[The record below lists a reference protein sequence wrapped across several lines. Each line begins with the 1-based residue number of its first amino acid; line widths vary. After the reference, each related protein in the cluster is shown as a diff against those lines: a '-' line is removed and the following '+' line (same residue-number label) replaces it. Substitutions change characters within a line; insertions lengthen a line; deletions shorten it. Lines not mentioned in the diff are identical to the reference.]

1 MKKLICLILTVV
13 LLLGTLSST
22 GIVSIAANE
31 ENTVITVF
39 DNEAAASQIVMGEAV
54 QKYILGDADGDGIVN
69 PKDSIVLKRYLVGS
83 LYEINRAAADT
94 NGDGVLNSKDSLFLK
109 FILIGKIE
117 VNTLSFYAA
126 ASASGNTAHYDEI
139 ENAAAVSADGTMLTA
154 KIIPEELKDGYNASD
169 YRYAGIVYKADSK
182 AAKGAVYA
190 SADSPVKTEYLVYAD
205 ESYHVKMVDL
215 SENAGWNGDIS
226 SISYDFLTD
235 CSSGDTVY
243 VDSFI
248 LTNSI
253 EALEAHATERLQIRN
268 YNELLAADG
277 SSGSVSDTDSF
288 SIVFNSEES
297 LVDIGAPNNTTY
309 SFNTYASCL
318 ELVVAGDRIDPQV
331 YLDLSTYNLSADEYK
346 YVTYIYKTRTD
357 SLYERKGEI
366 FFCAGNVAGPTG
378 GCSYQFKLAADGNLY
393 AVTVDASSLKNSYNK
408 TYWNGKVH
416 GLRLDFFQDATVGES
431 VFVKAVVLS
440 KSAAAAETT
449 AAMLTGKQG
458 VGTLD
463 AKASMDY
470 LYKVYSKDTSGTE
483 YIENV
488 DGALAFRF
496 TGGTVDRFTKE
507 HLATRLGKFITR
519 NVGTIPEVEVLDG
532 YEALYDSYVDTEKAD
547 GYVTYKVQVED
558 NFFILFR
565 KTEYNMKK
573 IILDHDLGPDC
584 DDAAAICIAVKAHMK
599 GEINC
604 LAITSCM
611 NTSMSAYAGAAVPHY
626 LGCND
631 IPFAY
636 NNERSATGMNVRCC
650 GTPATQYWNK
660 QSAWPT
666 IYYNTPLLREIL
678 ANNGGERD
686 ILFITIGPL
695 TTLYCLFN
703 SPADQFSEL
712 NGRELWAANVSHY
725 VCGGGNFSHLND
737 NEHNFQNDFEA
748 TNATVNTITEVP
760 MTFVG
765 ANVAGTIMSGDPVLK
780 NCSNDWVLRP
790 YYYLQSWELY
800 YCRQSWDLATVY
812 YAVYG
817 GAGMWQVKSG
827 YDVKAWTN
835 GETILSQ
842 PGTSSFIE
850 PITSDSYVQGVFNE
864 TMQPYLN

>member
-1 MKKLICLILTVV
+1 MKRFLCFILTAVM
-13 LLLGTLSST
+13 LLGTLSST
-22 GIVSIAANE
+22 GIASVAASD

-39 DNEAAASQIVMGEAV
+39 DSEDSASQIVLGEAAQNNV
-54 QKYILGDADGDGIVN
+54 IGDADGDGIVN

-83 LYEINRAAADT
+83 LFEINKEGADT
-94 NGDGVLNSKDSLFLK
+94 NRDGILNSKDSLYLK
-109 FILIGKIE
+109 FILVGKIE
-117 VNTLSFYAA
+117 VTTLSLYAA
-126 ASASGNTAHYDEI
+126 ASVSGSTALYDAD
-139 ENAAAVSADGTMLTA
+139 ENAAYVTADGTALTA
-154 KIIPEELKDGYNASD
+154 KIIPEELKDGYSTDD
-169 YRYAGIVYKADSK
+169 YRYAGIVYKADSE
-182 AAKGAVYA
+182 ATKGAFYA
-190 SADSPVKTEYLVYAD
+190 TAESPVKSEYLVYTD
-205 ESYHVKMVDL
+205 GEYHVKMVDL
-215 SENAGWNGDIS
+215 YENEGWSGDVS
-226 SISYDFLTD
+226 SISCDFLSD
-235 CSSGDTVY
+235 CESGDTVY

-248 LTNSI
+248 LTNSL
-253 EALEAHATERLQIRN
+253 EALEAHATERLQIRS
-268 YNELLAADG
+268 YGDLLAADG
-277 SSGSVSDTDSF
+277 SSGTVSDTDSF
-288 SIVFNSEES
+288 SIIFNSEES
-297 LVDIGAPNNTTY
+297 LTDIGGPNNTTY
-309 SFNTYASCL
+309 AFNSYANCL
-318 ELVVAGDRIDPQV
+318 ELVVAGNRIDPQV
-331 YLDLSTYNLSADEYK
+331 YLDLSTYNLSADEYR

-366 FFCAGNVAGPTG
+366 FFCAGDVAVPTG
-378 GCSYQFKLAADGNLY
+378 GCSYQFNLAADGNLY
-393 AVTVDASSLKNSYNK
+393 AVTVDGTSLRNSSNK
-408 TYWNGKVH
+408 AYWNGKVH

-449 AAMLTGKQG
+449 AAMLTGKQSAG
-458 VGTLD
+458 SLD

-507 HLATRLGKFITR
+507 HLATRLEKFITR
-519 NVGTIPEVEVLDG
+519 NVGTIPEIEVLDG
-532 YEALYDSYVDTEKAD
+532 YEALYESYAETEESE
-547 GYVTYKVQVED
+547 GYVTYKVQIED
-558 NFFILFR
+558 NFFVLFR
-565 KTEYNMKK
+565 KTQYNMKK

-584 DDAAAICIAVKAHMK
+584 DDAAAICIVVKAHMK

-678 ANNGGERD
+678 ANNGNERD

-703 SPADQFSEL
+703 SPADQFSDM
-712 NGRELWAANVSHY
+712 NGRELWAANVYSY

-800 YCRQSWDLATVY
+800 YSRQSWDLATVY

-842 PGTSSFIE
+842 PGTSSYIE
-850 PITSDSYVQGVFNE
+850 SITSDSYVQGIFNE